1 MERYKIY
8 MLRAGSLHWWE
19 GRKWG
24 LRPYNAKCYGT
35 AKAAEKAKAAAVKKT
50 TDPVYV
56 VECTLEV
63 PK

>member
-1 MERYKIY
+1 M
-8 MLRAGSLHWWE
+8 HWWE